1 MTDIVADPPR
11 SNANK
16 KSTTATLNFETLLI
30 TSPKNAQQH
39 VKDISSFPIFLKPF
53 PHTAKRALKICVIIG
68 KKIRKTFYF
77 SLLVLPIGEN
87 LSKSVT
93 VSTKIPPELKEKM
106 KQLKIKPSR
115 LLRKAI
121 EDEIR
126 RKEAEKLTEEID
138 KLKLTLDRVSVEE
151 IVKSIREDR
160 NSR

>member
-1 MTDIVADPPR
+1 M
-11 SNANK
+11 
-16 KSTTATLNFETLLI
+16 
-30 TSPKNAQQH
+30 
-39 VKDISSFPIFLKPF
+39 
-53 PHTAKRALKICVIIG
+53 
-68 KKIRKTFYF
+68 KTFYF